1 MPLYRQPEDPLVTER
16 RKKVLIV
23 DDEASIVSVLQ
34 RYVSNAGYEYETAS
48 NGQEA
53 LDKIK
58 NEVPDLVLLDLMM
71 PGINGFETCRRIR
84 ENEKTKK
91 LPVLIITALRSES
104 DSDAAASSGANEF
117 IVKPIDGA
125 HLAQRL
131 RHHLGSPFKL

>member
-1 MPLYRQPEDPLVTER
+1 MVTER

-23 DDEASIVSVLQ
+23 DDESSMVSVLQ
-34 RYVSNAGYEYETAS
+34 RHVSNAGYGFETAG

-53 LDKIK
+53 LEKIEK
-58 NEVPDLVLLDLMM
+58 DQPDLVLLDLVM
-71 PGINGFETCRRIR
+71 PGMNGFETCRRIR

-91 LPVLIITALRSES
+91 IPVLIITALRSES
-104 DSDAAASSGANEF
+104 DSASAAASGANEF

-125 HLAQRL
+125 HLAKRI